1 MIVYFFISNLLI
13 FVKLSIN
20 LIYLMIYLYFVIVM
34 EVEILLLG
42 LYCGGMISF
51 YGMIEV
57 TLRYF

>member
-20 LIYLMIYLYFVIVM
+20 LIDLMIYLYFVIVIVM

-42 LYCGGMISF
+42 LYCG
-51 YGMIEV
+51 
-57 TLRYF
+57 